1 MARVYSPEGKLLA
14 AREIAQ
20 WANKVHKQAGG
31 KKGIFSAVDF
41 AHTTLDGGMQRLFG
55 HMCDCGVSDNGFS
68 KGDFVL
74 LPLND
79 ETVISGG
86 KAYMKCKTCEGI
98 SHL

>member
-41 AHTTLDGGMQRLFG
+41 AHTTLDGGMKRLQG
-55 HMCDCGVSDNGFS
+55 HMCGCGVTSNGFS
-68 KGDFVL
+68 NGEFVL

-79 ETVISGG
+79 ESVISGG
-86 KAYMKCKTCEGI
+86 KAYMQCKKCGEL